1 MSSINRDS
9 ATAQKSFWVL
19 FLAIVFLAPLATY
32 ARNGTVLMPF
42 VLAAIIFFRYGFSGL
57 FAFEKSIFV
66 PLFLLFAWGLASA
79 IWSEFPHIEKA
90 PALALTAFVGA
101 IVVLAPKKMSA
112 DDIKQ
117 YSRAICYLGIASAVL
132 FSVQFI
138 FDFPIMRF
146 FREDFRFGSADGNIT
161 PIALLVYP
169 IGIALFLEYRSKAAG
184 FLGVGVLLIVI
195 AMGPMFAAT
204 VAVCMASI
212 MFIAAY
218 FFPRQS
224 IIVFFSILILYVV
237 TSPVLHKEFVTVER
251 SSQLPVSLNQT
262 WVHRLGIW
270 TFTSVNIAESPILG
284 IGLRGSR
291 YMGKGQILA
300 GTNLPAMSWH
310 PHNAALQV
318 WLELGIFGVLLVVA
332 ICLGMA
338 RLLWRMRHERLFIAM
353 SIASITTFTVISLLS
368 FGLWQNWWHGTIWVT
383 AFIVSLMR
391 QRLNLEERTPDQAK
405 LA

>member
-1 MSSINRDS
+1 LSSINRDS

>member
-1 MSSINRDS
+1 
-9 ATAQKSFWVL
+9 
-19 FLAIVFLAPLATY
+19 
-32 ARNGTVLMPF
+32 MPF